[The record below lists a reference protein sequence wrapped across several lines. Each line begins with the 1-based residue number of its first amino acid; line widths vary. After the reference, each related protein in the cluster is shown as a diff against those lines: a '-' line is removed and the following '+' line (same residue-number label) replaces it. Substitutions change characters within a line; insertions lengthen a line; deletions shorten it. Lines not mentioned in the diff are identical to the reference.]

1 MTKCYIILGKRK
13 ATQTH
18 KERDRK
24 QINNEEVFTMNNNVF
39 YFEGFEEFDTDIT
52 LDNVNPWLL
61 IATYTNAD
69 VA

>member
-1 MTKCYIILGKRK
+1 
-13 ATQTH
+13 
-18 KERDRK
+18 
-24 QINNEEVFTMNNNVF
+24 MNNNI
-39 YFEGFEEFDTDIT
+39 YFESFEEFDANLT